1 MKRRAISAVL
11 ALFSSVA
18 FAGETAVSLMQAGM
32 PQQCADY
39 AAKVSGS
46 EGNFGTTS
54 PNNCLGAFQFCPGTF
69 ESYYSGTSAQ
79 FLADPQAQVKAWTK
93 YQQDQYGLAQKNGMT
108 SLVGSQVCSDGQCS
122 TVTDSSILMACQFG
136 CGSKGKLANYMN
148 GGDCNAANVKDGN
161 GTSVCT
167 YLKKGADFDASCFT
181 GKPNTD
187 ANACPPGT
195 EPTAPTTPQKT
206 GDYQK
211 YVGQYQGINQECA
224 SLTKALDPNL
234 GATSSWQKGE
244 QVQGNAY
251 LKPGTAIA
259 TFNFGGNYGPPSSPG
274 GASGVSHTGIYL
286 GQDASGVQ
294 ILDQWN
300 GSGGA
305 RTHTIPW
312 DSWNGNS
319 MEAGNKYYTIL

>member
-1 MKRRAISAVL
+1 MKRGLISAAFALL
-11 ALFSSVA
+11 ASVA

-46 EGNFGTTS
+46 EGNFATTS
-54 PNNCLGAFQFCPGTF
+54 PNKCLGAFQFCPGTF
-69 ESYYSGTSAQ
+69 ESYYSGTSSQ
-79 FLADPQAQVKAWTK
+79 FLADPQAQVKAWSK

-122 TVTDSSILMACQFG
+122 TITDSSILMACQFG
-136 CGSKGKLANYMN
+136 CGSKGKLANYKN

-167 YLKKGADFDASCFT
+167 YLKKGAGFDASCFT
-181 GKPNTD
+181 GKPN
-187 ANACPPGT
+187 ANADACPPGGD
-195 EPTAPTTPQKT
+195 PKTPAT
-206 GDYQK
+206 LLNAGDYQK
-211 YVGQYQGINQECA
+211 YVGQYQGVNQECA
-224 SLTKALDPNL
+224 SLTKALDPRL
-234 GATSSWQKGE
+234 GAASTWKKGDA
-244 QVQGNAY
+244 VQGNGS

-259 TFNFGGNYGPPSSPG
+259 TFNFGNSYGPPNSPG

-312 DSWNGNS
+312 NSWNGNS
-319 MEAGNKYYTIL
+319 MEAGSKYYTIL